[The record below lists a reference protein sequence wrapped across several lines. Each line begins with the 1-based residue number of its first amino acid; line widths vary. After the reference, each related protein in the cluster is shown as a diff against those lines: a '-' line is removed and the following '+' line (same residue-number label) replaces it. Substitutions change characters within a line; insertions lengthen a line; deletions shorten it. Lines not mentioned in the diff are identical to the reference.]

1 MKTITAMHFADSLRP
16 RLMAPEAAAA
26 ADRFR
31 MGFGAQERFFEIAGE
46 GAGYRP
52 AAVLVP
58 VIDRAGGA
66 TVLLTERCTHLPDH
80 GGQISFPGGR
90 MEEDDAGAT
99 AAALRETREEVGLPD
114 DHDVQIVGALDQRGT
129 ISNYRVTP
137 IIAVMAP
144 FDPVPEVGEV
154 ADIFEVPLDFV
165 LNPYNHEGLHSS
177 PADNRPRQMYAIRY
191 EGHFIFGFTA
201 RILVQL
207 SEIWLDGD
215 YTPDANIFGSE
226 N

>member
-1 MKTITAMHFADSLRP
+1 MKAIPATHFADCVRP
-16 RLMAPEAAAA
+16 RLLAPEAAAA
-26 ADRFR
+26 SDRFR
-31 MGFGAQERFFEIAGE
+31 MGFGAQERFLDIAGE

-66 TVLLTERCTHLPDH
+66 TVLLTKRCSHLPDH

-90 MEEDDAGAT
+90 MEDHDAGAT

-114 DHDVQIVGALDQRGT
+114 DHTVQIVGALDQRGT

-137 IIAVMAP
+137 IVAVMAP
-144 FDPVPEVGEV
+144 FDPVPELGEV
-154 ADIFEVPLDFV
+154 ADIFEVPLNFV
-165 LNPYNHEGLHSS
+165 LNPAHHEGLHSS
-177 PADNRPRQMYAIRY
+177 PADNKPRQMYAIRY

-207 SEIWLDGD
+207 SEIWLNGD
-215 YTPDANIFGSE
+215 YTPDTSLFGGGS
-226 N
+226 